1 MSSEEDS
8 KKSRPQS
15 EPSIKAPA
23 IRPSSS
29 GQFSRVSAPPPSR
42 HSASRMPVPRVTVR
56 LSAVDFD
63 VVNAGRR
70 ILEGALGVVPG
81 ERVVVL
87 LDRARADLASVL
99 NEVAQSLGAVALVF
113 VMEEFGERPLRDLPR
128 AVTEALERA
137 QASILIVGYKDGE
150 LALRRDQLNYIT
162 EHRLRHA
169 HMIGVTRT
177 SLITG
182 FSVDPSRILD
192 ATRAVRMR
200 IRPDSK
206 LHLRSAAGS
215 DLSITIP
222 PAHRWVEHVGAIR
235 PGRWENLPTGALV
248 TAVGEVSGVFV
259 ADASLGA
266 EIGASAGTLERTP
279 IRFEIEG
286 GVCKRVH
293 CSDLSLQRSV
303 EEILRRE
310 RDLEKVGIVILGT
323 NVGIVRA
330 TGEICCDQN
339 MPGLHIGFGAT
350 FPEYT
355 GATWNSRGQLLAT
368 SRSGDVDL
376 DGTPIMRSGRYI
388 VS

>member
-42 HSASRMPVPRVTVR
+42 PSASRMPVPRVTVR
-56 LSAVDFD
+56 LTAVDFD
-63 VVNAGRR
+63 IVNAGRR

-99 NEVAQSLGAVALVF
+99 NEVAQSLGAVAIVF

-128 AVTEALERA
+128 AVTEALDRA
-137 QASILIVGYKDGE
+137 QASILLVGYNDAEFSMRRE
-150 LALRRDQLNYIT
+150 LLTYIT
-162 EHRLRHA
+162 QNRLRHA

-182 FSVDPSRILD
+182 FSVDPARILD

-206 LHLRSAAGS
+206 LHLRSASGS
-215 DLSITIP
+215 DLSVTIP

-248 TAVGEVSGVFV
+248 TAVGEVSGIFV

-286 GVCKRVH
+286 GLCKRVH

-323 NVGIVRA
+323 NVGIVHA

-376 DGTPIMRSGRYI
+376 DGVPIMRSGRYI
-388 VS
+388 LS

>member
-1 MSSEEDS
+1 MSEEDP
-8 KKSRPQS
+8 KKNRVPS
-15 EPSIKAPA
+15 EPPA
-23 IRPSSS
+23 KPLSMRAHGS
-29 GQFSRVSAPPPSR
+29 GQYPRTSAPPPSR
-42 HSASRMPVPRVTVR
+42 HSASRLPAPRVTVR

-113 VMEEFGERPLRDLPR
+113 VMEEFGERPLRELP
-128 AVTEALERA
+128 APVIEALANA
-137 QASILIVGYKDGE
+137 QVSILLVSYNDAE
-150 LALRRDQLNYIT
+150 LSMRRDMLTYIT

-169 HMIGVTRT
+169 HMVGVTRA

-182 FSVDPSRILD
+182 FSVDPSRIFD

-206 LHLRSAAGS
+206 LHLKSAAGS
-215 DLSITIP
+215 DLTITIP
-222 PAHRWVEHVGAIR
+222 PTHRWVEHVGSIR

-248 TAVGEVSGVFV
+248 TAVGDASGVFV

-279 IRFEIEG
+279 VRFEIEG
-286 GVCKRVH
+286 GVCKHVKCTDLALKRSIEDLLHREHDLDRVG
-293 CSDLSLQRSV
+293 L
-303 EEILRRE
+303 
-310 RDLEKVGIVILGT
+310 VILGT
-323 NVGIVRA
+323 NIGIVRA

-350 FPEYT
+350 FPEFT
-355 GATWNSRGQLLAT
+355 GASWSSRGQLLAT
-368 SRSGDVDL
+368 SSSGDVDL
-376 DGTPIMRSGRYI
+376 DGTPILRSGRYI